1 MKNNE
6 TNEKPALSKMAVMP
20 RCSTC
25 YFWDQTSF
33 FNYEN
38 VVNSGTCRE
47 LKMKIDFIY
56 FPERIDGFVDKIET
70 EGDFGCVLHNS
81 I

>member
-1 MKNNE
+1 MMENDK
-6 TNEKPALSKMAVMP
+6 TQKSALSKTAVMP
-20 RCSTC
+20 HCSTC
-25 YFWDQTSF
+25 YFWKQTSF

-56 FPERIDGFVDKIET
+56 FPERIDGFVDKINT

>member
-1 MKNNE
+1 MMKNDK
-6 TNEKPALSKMAVMP
+6 TQKPGLSKSTVMP
-20 RCSTC
+20 SCSTC
-25 YFWDQTSF
+25 YFWNQNSF
-33 FNYEN
+33 FDYEN

-47 LKMKIDFIY
+47 LKMKIDFVY

-70 EGDFGCVLHNS
+70 KGDFGCVLHKS